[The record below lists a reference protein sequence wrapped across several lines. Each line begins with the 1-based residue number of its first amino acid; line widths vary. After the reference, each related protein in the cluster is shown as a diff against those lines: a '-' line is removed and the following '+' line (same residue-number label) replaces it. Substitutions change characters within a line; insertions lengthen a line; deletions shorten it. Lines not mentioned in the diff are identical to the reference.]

1 MNTQW
6 RNDEENKKVMISMY
20 TLHTSDSKKEAKIGK
35 DGTHRV
41 MIMM

>member
-20 TLHTSDSKKEAKIGK
+20 TQHTSDSKKEAKK
-35 DGTHRV
+35 LVKMARTV

>member
-6 RNDEENKKVMISMY
+6 RNDVENKKEMTSIY
-20 TLHTSDSKKEAKIGK
+20 THYTSDSKKQTENGK